1 MTRFNDWIKAYPL
14 DIFPEPDFKKAH
26 KVLKEHGMTL
36 DAISASNMRHVLN
49 GLKEEFGAMQAV
61 CKAAEA
67 VVLAHKEQFTLFEE
81 QRKQRGPFKPVYWD
95 DMMEKINAFDIAMV
109 NLKAA
114 LEARILNLKLNFAKV
129 KLS

>member
-61 CKAAEA
+61 CEAAEGFLNDVA
-67 VVLAHKEQFTLFEE
+67 VWGFRDEIV
-81 QRKQRGPFKPVYWD
+81 
-95 DMMEKINAFDIAMV
+95 V

-114 LEARILNLKLNFAKV
+114 LEAYLKLKT
-129 KLS
+129 